1 MHCSGF
7 EVNNKPRDLAS
18 ALFFIY
24 KKKKK
29 NRPQAILFIHKG
41 NNMFPQTSAYFASL
55 FSSILIISKFLRKTP
70 FYEVGIFF
78 SAFLLIL

>member
-7 EVNNKPRDLAS
+7 EVNNKPRNLPS
-18 ALFFIY
+18 ALSFI
-24 KKKKK
+24 KK
-29 NRPQAILFIHKG
+29 NRQAILFIHKG
-41 NNMFPQTSAYFASL
+41 NNIFPQTSVYFASL

-70 FYEVGIFF
+70 FFEVGIFL